1 MIDQS
6 FWIGEDGKRNFEQI
20 PIVNRL
26 FQGFSQDY
34 KDLEP
39 RFGKFII
46 VSTQLADMKTTLCSD
61 VLSYKEQNDSL
72 AAKIGYGN
80 FFARSRLQLEFRYYS
95 TYFQFSLCHFDLS

>member
-1 MIDQS
+1 MIDHS

-61 VLSYKEQNDSL
+61 VLSYKEQNDPFT
-72 AAKIGYGN
+72 AVFGN
-80 FFARSRLQLEFRYYS
+80 SDFFARG
-95 TYFQFSLCHFDLS
+95 